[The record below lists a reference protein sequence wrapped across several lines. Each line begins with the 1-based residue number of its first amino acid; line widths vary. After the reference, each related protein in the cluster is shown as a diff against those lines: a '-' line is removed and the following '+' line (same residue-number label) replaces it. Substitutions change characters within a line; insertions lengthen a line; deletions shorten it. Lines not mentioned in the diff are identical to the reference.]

1 MPRTTKAQRAA
12 ETAKAVR
19 ALARL
24 DARFKPAAKAAGAL
38 PDRRLP
44 KGFAT
49 LAKIIVEQQLSV
61 ASANAIWGRIE
72 ADLGRVTPETAL
84 ARTVPHLK
92 GLGLGARKAEYVQG
106 IARALQDG
114 DLKLKALSRLSDD
127 EAIEH
132 LTAIRGIG
140 PWTAEIYL
148 LFVEGRHDVWPAG
161 DVALQAA
168 AQAVL
173 DLKTRPD
180 TDTMRDLAEAWRP
193 HRGIAARLLWAYYR
207 VMKAKPG

>member
-1 MPRTTKAQRAA
+1 MSRQTKAERAA

-24 DARFKPAAKAAGAL
+24 DGRLKPAAKAAGVL

-72 ADLGRVTPETAL
+72 ADLGRVTPESAL
-84 ARTVPHLK
+84 SRTVPHLK

-106 IARALQDG
+106 IARALLDG
-114 DLKLKALSRLSDD
+114 ELKLRSLKRMSDD

-161 DVALQAA
+161 DVALQTA

-173 DLKTRPD
+173 GLKSRPD
-180 TDTMRDLAEAWRP
+180 TDAMRDLAEAWRP
-193 HRGIAARLLWAYYR
+193 HRGVAARLLWAYYR
-207 VMKAKPG
+207 VMKSNPR